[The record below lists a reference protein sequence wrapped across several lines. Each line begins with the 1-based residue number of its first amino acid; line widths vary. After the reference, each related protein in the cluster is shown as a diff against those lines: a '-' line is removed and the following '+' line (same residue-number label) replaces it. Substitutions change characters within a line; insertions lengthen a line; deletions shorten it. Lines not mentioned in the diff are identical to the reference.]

1 MQQEAL
7 AKLWPMGQQ
16 GFAQLFGGAAFGGGG
31 QVGGAGQQAAQEA
44 PKEAEKPKE
53 EKVVEV
59 KLNNKEKFV

>member
-7 AKLWPMGQQ
+7 SKLWPMGQQ
-16 GFAQLFGGAAFGGGG
+16 GFSQLFGGAAFGSG
-31 QVGGAGQQAAQEA
+31 GGAGGAAPAQSEA

-59 KLNNKEKFV
+59 NRII